1 MKKLMIICSS
11 CLMLL
16 LACHDEASEHG
27 EKKENDSAM
36 TGMAGN
42 QPVSFAKIETL
53 PAGMDTVLG
62 KEPSKE
68 VGFYKFSFPRS
79 DLKVQLDGVTVD
91 PRLAFTTWFSFAPMD
106 QGGDAMLMGD
116 MVLLEKELPGVEKK
130 LTEDGINITAI
141 HNHLLNEKPKMM
153 YLHVDAMGDPL
164 ALSKKLK
171 DVLSLTATPM
181 KASFKDQL
189 GEIKWDSVE
198 QILGVKGKPAGPVI
212 NFGIP
217 RREQV
222 KAGGM
227 DIPAGFGIA
236 TGIGF
241 QKIGDKAAITGD
253 FVLLDKEV
261 VPVTEAL
268 IQNGITVTAIHN
280 HMLMDSPRLFMMHF
294 WAVDNPEKLA
304 QGLKAALDKTNS
316 KK

>member
-16 LACHDEASEHG
+16 LACHDEASEHD
-27 EKKENDSAM
+27 EKKENDSTM

-79 DLKVQLDGVTVD
+79 DLKVQLDGITVD

-106 QGGDAMLMGD
+106 QGKDAMLMGD
-116 MVLLEKELPGVEKK
+116 MVLLETELPGVEKR
-130 LTEDGINITAI
+130 LTDDGINITAI
-141 HNHLLNEKPKMM
+141 HNHLLNEKPKIM

-164 ALSKKLK
+164 ALSRKLK
-171 DVLSLTATPM
+171 EALSLTTTPM
-181 KASFKDQL
+181 KASFKDQP

-212 NFGIP
+212 SFGIP
-217 RREQV
+217 RKEQV

-236 TGIGF
+236 IGIGF

-261 VPVTEAL
+261 VPVTAAL
-268 IQNGITVTAIHN
+268 IQHGITVTAIHN

-294 WAVDNPEKLA
+294 WAIGKPEDLA
-304 QGLKAALDKTNS
+304 RGLKAAIEKTNA
-316 KK
+316 KL